1 MSAAINYNDSYE
13 SSPSNRLNRTGSSR
27 QYVSSLQR
35 TIAVH
40 AKPILV
46 TTTTHNPLK
55 SNPPAISNETYEI
68 LQPSRRLHSSTS
80 LSSTGYDSNSSP
92 SIKSKRNSI
101 ATNNS
106 TDFLVHS
113 TYSSSSSSSP
123 SSDEQQQQQSSKSW
137 VS

>member
-1 MSAAINYNDSYE
+1 MSAAIDYNDSYD
-13 SSPSNRLNRTGSSR
+13 SSTSNRLNRTGSSR
-27 QYVSSLQR
+27 PYVSNLQR
-35 TIAVH
+35 TVGVH

-46 TTTTHNPLK
+46 TTTYNPLK
-55 SNPPAISNETYEI
+55 SNPPAISNETYET

-123 SSDEQQQQQSSKSW
+123 SSDEQQQQQQSSKSW

>member
-1 MSAAINYNDSYE
+1 MSAAINYTDSYD
-13 SSPSNRLNRTGSSR
+13 SSPSSYLNRTGSSR
-27 QYVSSLQR
+27 NYVSSLQR
-35 TIAVH
+35 TVAIH

-46 TTTTHNPLK
+46 TTPTTYTPI
-55 SNPPAISNETYEI
+55 ISNETYDP
-68 LQPSRRLHSSTS
+68 LQSSNRLLSSTS

-101 ATNNS
+101 TTNNS

-123 SSDEQQQQQSSKSW
+123 SSDEQQQSSKSW
-137 VS
+137 VK